1 MQDGHPEEKKME
13 RMNVI
18 VELVLFYGGRDG
30 GLYTPAAD
38 DCLLPPATMC
48 SAGGRYELKCHP

>member
-1 MQDGHPEEKKME
+1 
-13 RMNVI
+13 VI

-38 DCLLPPATMC
+38 AYLLLPVQLVVDM
-48 SAGGRYELKCHP
+48 S